1 MKTFTEQYV
10 EELGRV
16 GWDIGG
22 GMSISTSVR
31 VLVALL
37 DKTIQGIENQIVD
50 NDRTSLVASTFSP
63 SVGKQTCSNPGFECI
78 INPTRGNDVWAAYS
92 LRDEAC
98 SKSAPYVGMNALLM
112 AIGAL
117 SKTSILTAEAVN
129 E

>member
-1 MKTFTEQYV
+1 
-10 EELGRV
+10 
-16 GWDIGG
+16 
-22 GMSISTSVR
+22 MSISTSVR

-37 DKTIQGIENQIVD
+37 DKTIQGIENQIAD
-50 NDRTSLVASTFSP
+50 NGRTSPVASTFSP
-63 SVGKQTCSNPGFECI
+63 SVGKQADSLGFWFGYVNLTGEDDE
-78 INPTRGNDVWAAYS
+78 RVWVFRS
-92 LRDEAC
+92 LRDKAC